1 MRLRG
6 VLEWLGEILRASSRC
21 IGRLVMFL
29 GRMGGILGSSEAHLG
44 RLKHVLERLG
54 GVLETSWMVL
64 ETSWWVST
72 KMLEGFQCQNETK
85 VTTKSYVNCEGAC
98 KQKISPPIDCF

>member
-21 IGRLVMFL
+21 IGRLVVFF
-29 GRMGGILGSSEAHLG
+29 GWMGGILGSSEADLG
-44 RLKHVLERLG
+44 RLKRVLELPG

-64 ETSWWVST
+64 ETSWWLST
-72 KMLEGFQCQNETK
+72 KMLEDFQCQNETK
-85 VTTKSYVNCEGAC
+85 VTAKSHLNCEVAC
-98 KQKISPPIDCF
+98 KQ